1 MPVKVIRE
9 QDLMQKLCFIC
20 DANSIHAKNLISY
33 FQSNFDVYI
42 ISTSSITKSSYPGLK
57 EGDKIKFLSGK
68 FVEQSSSQGFGWLQK
83 VPLWFALLLQNA
95 RHDLL
100 KFKCVVFPILYERK
114 LNRFIKKIDPE
125 VVHILRLPYEGYIA
139 SSIKGPKIVVTLW
152 GNDLVYWPRINFI
165 IKYYTKK
172 ILKKTDLLLPDTCR
186 DKYLAEHY
194 GLRAE
199 VPVWSTPAQGGLLV
213 KQELAEVKRLS
224 KEETKALLG
233 LAGKKVI
240 VANRGFNSWYIKTD
254 ELIAAIAEL
263 IKKDKNYHFFIDG
276 NTHSVGYKKCLQQ
289 VRQYGISDYVTL
301 GKHSRTDF
309 LKLLRCADVVASM
322 AIYDGLSV
330 SILESIYLEA
340 FPILL
345 FQRSYDNWLVN
356 NENCIFSA
364 NTSDG
369 LAQSITRYFEEF
381 QSKSVSINESNAIL
395 LEERANYAN
404 NLERLSKLY
413 SSL

>member
-1 MPVKVIRE
+1 MK
-9 QDLMQKLCFIC
+9 KLCFIC

-33 FQSNFDVYI
+33 FQSNFDIYI
-42 ISTSSITKSSYPGLK
+42 ISTTSVTKSSYPGLEV
-57 EGDKIKFLSGK
+57 EGKIKFLSGE
-68 FVEQSSSQGFGWLQK
+68 FEELSSSEGFGWLQK
-83 VPLWFALLLQNA
+83 VPLWFALLLQNF
-95 RHDLL
+95 RHVLL
-100 KFKCVVFPILYERK
+100 KVKCMVFPILYK
-114 LNRFIKKIDPE
+114 GKVNRLIKKINPDI
-125 VVHILRLPYEGYIA
+125 VHILRLPYEGYIA

-172 ILKKTDLLLPDTCR
+172 ILNKTDLLLPDTCR
-186 DKYLAEHY
+186 DKYLADLY
-194 GLRAE
+194 GLRSG

-213 KQELAEVKRLS
+213 KKELAEIKNQS
-224 KEETKALLG
+224 KEEMKASLG

-263 IKKDKNYHFFIDG
+263 VKKDQNYHFFIEG
-276 NTHSVGYKKCLQQ
+276 NTHSVGFKKCLQQ
-289 VRQYGISDYVTL
+289 VKQYGISEYVTL
-301 GKHSRTDF
+301 EKHSRTDF
-309 LKLLRCADVVASM
+309 LKLLRCADVITSM

-330 SILESIYLEA
+330 SLLESLYLEA

-356 NENCIFSA
+356 NKNCIFSE

-381 QSKSVSINESNAIL
+381 QSKSVSINKSNAIL
-395 LEERANYAN
+395 LEEKANYAN
-404 NLERLSKLY
+404 NLDRLSELY
-413 SSL
+413 TSL